1 MTATQAANKLREQD
15 LNAAQALNE
24 AKPATLRAAQAI
36 KDAGQLF
43 PTDILVLAHELQ
55 LQIERY
61 PYEWRLGK
69 NVSLGLDDIQAECS
83 GAMRAERERDAEAAL

>member
-1 MTATQAANKLREQD
+1 MTAIDAANKLREQD
-15 LNAAQALNE
+15 LNAAQAMNE

-43 PTDILVLAHELQ
+43 SADILVLAHALQ

-61 PYEWRLGK
+61 PYEWRLGQ
-69 NVSLGLDDIQAECS
+69 NVSLGLDDIQAECA
-83 GAMRAERERDAEAAL
+83 GAMRAERERDAECQP